1 VAVLNR
7 LDLRGESGDLRRILP
22 RPEVDGAGPV
32 AAVREIIDA
41 VRAGGDAALRELTLR
56 FDGCDLPSARVDA
69 ATIAAA
75 LGSIDDDLR
84 NALIAAHDNVRRYH
98 QTQRDNPRH
107 FRSNGLTI
115 DGWMAPVERA
125 GLYVPGGRAIYP
137 STVLMTAVPA
147 RVAGVSEIVL
157 CVPPASDGSV
167 PIATLAAAAIAGVDE
182 VYAIGGAQAIAAMA
196 YGTETIAA
204 VDVIVGPGN
213 VYVALAK
220 REVAGVVGVPSAFA
234 GPSEVVVIAD
244 ETTDPDLAAI
254 DVVVQAEHGPHGLA
268 WLITTS
274 DAVADA
280 IDAAI
285 GRAVAV
291 APRRADIEA
300 TLREGGYVVVV
311 ESLARAVDVANA
323 VAPEHLQL
331 MCTDPASLLPLVRH
345 AGAIFCGPWSPAA
358 MGDYAAGPSHVLPT
372 NSTARFSSVLSLRD
386 FQKEMHAITFD
397 RSSFDA
403 LAPHVIA
410 LADAEGLDAHAQS
423 IRRRLDSG
431 SYAPS
436 ASPRPEVRPD
446 IALMEGYHSPQI
458 AVDVRLNTNESP
470 EPPPAEFTA
479 FLADEITRVEWHRYP
494 DRAARELRGALA
506 KHYGVATEQVFAAN
520 GSNEVLLNLLLAYG
534 GPGRRAAVFEPTYAL
549 HSHIAR
555 LAGTEVVE
563 GERDHDF
570 ALDPDE
576 VRRVVDTYRPEIVF
590 LCSPNNPTAMVDPPE
605 VVQTVLDLVAP
616 YGGMV
621 IVDEAYGQF
630 APSSAVSMVDD
641 DVPLVVTRT
650 FSKTWSMAAARLGYL
665 IGPTWVVDQ
674 LEKVALPYHLD
685 VVKQIAGTLALR
697 FDAQMQARV
706 ASLVEER
713 GRLEAA
719 LRDLPLEVWPSGA
732 NFILFRPTA
741 KDGAAVWNALLE
753 HSVLVRNCSSW
764 PRLDGCLR
772 VTIGNRQEDD
782 RFLAALKEILR

>member
-1 VAVLNR
+1 
-7 LDLRGESGDLRRILP
+7 
-22 RPEVDGAGPV
+22 
-32 AAVREIIDA
+32 
-41 VRAGGDAALRELTLR
+41 
-56 FDGCDLPSARVDA
+56 
-69 ATIAAA
+69 
-75 LGSIDDDLR
+75 
-84 NALIAAHDNVRRYH
+84 
-98 QTQRDNPRH
+98 
-107 FRSNGLTI
+107 
-115 DGWMAPVERA
+115 MAPVDRA

-147 RVAGVSEIVL
+147 RVAGVAELVL
-157 CVPPASDGSV
+157 CVPPAADGSV
-167 PIATLAAAAIAGVDE
+167 PAATLAAAAIAGVDE
-182 VYAIGGAQAIAAMA
+182 VYAVGGAQAIAAMA
-196 YGTETIAA
+196 YGTATIAP

-220 REVAGVVGVPSAFA
+220 REVAGIVGVPSAFA
-234 GPSEVVVIAD
+234 GPSEIVVIAD
-244 ETTDPDLAAI
+244 DSTDPDLAAI
-254 DVVVQAEHGPHGLA
+254 DVIVQAEHGPHGLA
-268 WLITTS
+268 WLITS
-274 DAVADA
+274 SAAAADA
-280 IDAAI
+280 IDAALA
-285 GRAVAV
+285 RAVAA

-300 TLREGGYVVVV
+300 TLRDGGYLVLV
-311 ESLARAVDVANA
+311 ESLPRAIEVANA

-331 MCTDPASLLPLVRH
+331 MCADPAALLPLVRH
-345 AGAIFCGPWSPAA
+345 AGAIFCGPWSPAS

-372 NSTARFSSVLSLRD
+372 NSSARFSSVLSLRD

-397 RSSFDA
+397 QPSFAA
-403 LAPHVIA
+403 LAPHVAA
-410 LADAEGLDAHAQS
+410 LADAEGLDEHARSVRQ
-423 IRRRLDSG
+423 RLDRVVDVPALG
-431 SYAPS
+431 PA
-436 ASPRPEVRPD
+436 ARRPQVRPD

-479 FLADEITRVEWHRYP
+479 LLADEITRVEWHRYP

-520 GSNEVLLNLLLAYG
+520 GSNEVLLNTLLAYG

-563 GERDHDF
+563 GERGHDF
-570 ALDPDE
+570 ALDLDE

-616 YGGMV
+616 YGGLV

-630 APSSAVSMVDD
+630 APSSAVSMIDD

-674 LEKVALPYHLD
+674 LDKVALPYHLD

-706 ASLVEER
+706 AALVEER

-719 LRDLPLEVWPSGA
+719 LRDLPIEVWPSGA
-732 NFILFRPTA
+732 NFILFRPQTA
-741 KDGAAVWNALLE
+741 DGAAVWNKLLE

-772 VTIGNRQEDD
+772 VTIGTRQEDD
-782 RFLAALKEILR
+782 RFIAALKEILT